1 MGGRGGSSGISNI
14 SGLDVT
20 FQGETTRYYFST
32 RGGTHYYQ
40 RGIEGNPEQTPQNMT
55 PSEFRGRVE
64 SNGATTKSVS
74 VSERQKDEIRYKKDR
89 EENDRMLN
97 TAWYKAAPRPRKV
110 WKGH

>member
-1 MGGRGGSSGISNI
+1 MGGRGSASNI
-14 SGLDVT
+14 SGASGLDVT
-20 FQGETTRYYFST
+20 YGQETTRYYFTS
-32 RGGTHYYQ
+32 REGVNYYQ
-40 RGIEGNPEQTPQNMT
+40 RGFSGMPEQTPQNMSA
-55 PSEFRGRVE
+55 SEFRKRVE

-97 TAWYKAAPRPRKV
+97 TAWYKAAPRPRKG